1 MALLQDTSRG
11 SSVNMTTAAAYFPE
25 LWANELL
32 KARTKAIV
40 MVSRIMHV
48 MPEGLKYGDTVN
60 IPRLSNETALDK
72 TAESAI
78 TFASVTEGTVTININ
93 KYKYVGKLI
102 ENIVEVQ
109 SKYDLFSN
117 YRDKIANALAQVVDT
132 DILALTQTVSQSVG
146 SWVAGSGNSILETT
160 LIAAVRM
167 LDLAEV
173 PQEDR
178 YLVVDA
184 YGREDLLN
192 ITDFIRYDAGG
203 KRPSAVNSGEIGE
216 IFGVKVI
223 YSNNLMAPT
232 ATSAVGMMFH
242 KDAFAIA
249 MQKDVTVKT
258 EYSVDYIGTKMVGYE
273 IYGVTVARSDHVVL
287 VRYTQS

>member
-1 MALLQDTSRG
+1 MALDGAVSRG
-11 SSVNMTTAAAYFPE
+11 SAATITTHATYIPE
-25 LWANELL
+25 LWADELL
-32 KARTKAIV
+32 KARNKSLV
-40 MVSRIMHV
+40 MMSRIMHV
-48 MPEGLKYGDTVN
+48 SPSGLKFGDTVH

-78 TFASVTEGTVTININ
+78 TFSAATEGEVVLNIN
-93 KYKYVGKLI
+93 KYKYVGKLV
-102 ENIVEVQ
+102 EDIVEVQ

-117 YRDKIANALAQVVDT
+117 YRDKIANALGQAVDI
-132 DILALTQTVSQSVG
+132 DILALTQGVAQSVG
-146 SWVAGSGNSILETT
+146 TWTAGSIAETNI
-160 LIAAVRM
+160 IAAVRM

-232 ATSAVGMMFH
+232 ATSSVGMMFH

-249 MQKDVTVKT
+249 LQKDVTVKT
-258 EYSVDYIGTKMVGYE
+258 EYSVDYIGTKLVGYNL
-273 IYGVTVARSDHVVL
+273 YGVTIARTDHVVL
-287 VRYTQS
+287 MRYTQS

>member
-1 MALLQDTSRG
+1 M
-11 SSVNMTTAAAYFPE
+11 M
-25 LWANELL
+25 
-32 KARTKAIV
+32 
-40 MVSRIMHV
+40 SRIMHV
-48 MPEGLKYGDTVN
+48 TPEGLKYGDTVN
-60 IPRLSNETALDK
+60 IERLSNETALDK
-72 TAESAI
+72 TSESAI
-78 TFASVTEGTVTININ
+78 TFSAASEGQVVIAIN

-102 ENIVEVQ
+102 EDIVEVQ

-117 YRDKIANALAQVVDT
+117 YRDKIANALAQAI
-132 DILALTQTVSQSVG
+132 DIDVLALTQTVSQSVG
-146 SWVAGSGNSILETT
+146 GWTANSMTEANI
-160 LIAAVRM
+160 ISAVRM

-203 KRPSAVNSGEIGE
+203 KTPAAVNSGEIGE

-223 YSNNLMAPT
+223 YSNNLMQPT

-249 MQKDVTVKT
+249 LQKDVQVKT

-273 IYGVTVARSDHVVL
+273 IYGVTIARSDHVVL
-287 VRYTQS
+287 MRYTQS

>member
-1 MALLQDTSRG
+1 MALDGAVSRG
-11 SSVNMTTAAAYFPE
+11 SAVTVTTNAGYLPE
-25 LWANELL
+25 LWAPELL

-40 MVSRIMHV
+40 MVNRIMHV
-48 MPEGLKYGDTVN
+48 SPQGLKYGDTVN
-60 IPRLSNETALDK
+60 IERLSNETALDK

-78 TFASVTEGTVTININ
+78 TFSAATEGQVVIPIN

-102 ENIVEVQ
+102 EDIVEVQ
-109 SKYDLFSN
+109 SQYDLFSN
-117 YRDKIANALAQVVDT
+117 YRDKIANALAQAIDV

-146 SWVAGSGNSILETT
+146 GWTANSLTEANI
-160 LIAAVRM
+160 ISAVRM
-167 LDLAEV
+167 LDLVDV
-173 PQEDR
+173 PQSDR

-203 KRPSAVNSGEIGE
+203 KTPSAVNSGEIGE

-223 YSNNLMAPT
+223 YSNNLMQPT

-249 MQKDVTVKT
+249 LQKDVSVKT

-273 IYGVTVARSDHVVL
+273 IYGVTIARSDHVVL
-287 VRYTQS
+287 MRYTQS